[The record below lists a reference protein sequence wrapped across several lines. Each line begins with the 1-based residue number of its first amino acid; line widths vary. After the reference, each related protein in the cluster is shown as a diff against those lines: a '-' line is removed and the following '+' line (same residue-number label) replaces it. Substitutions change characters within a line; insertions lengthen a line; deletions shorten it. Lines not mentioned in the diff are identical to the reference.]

1 MSLIELQN
9 HRFIACGFSFYY
21 NNRME
26 DIYEEI
32 FIGGIR
38 SCSYFSGCG
47 NKKQDTEVN
56 YFNGAGSLKSDS
68 GRYATGVIYDDNTY
82 YLKTSRGY
90 VYTDKDKCYSICLD
104 ATCSHSGTGCIA
116 DENNN
121 YFMLHGDLYS
131 ADGDIKKCDT
141 GDVVYKD
148 VKPDK
153 YNTEEYS
160 TYATDIDEVAVYND
174 KYMILKEKDIRI
186 Y

>member
-1 MSLIELQN
+1 
-9 HRFIACGFSFYY
+9 
-21 NNRME
+21 
-26 DIYEEI
+26 
-32 FIGGIR
+32 
-38 SCSYFSGCG
+38 
-47 NKKQDTEVN
+47 
-56 YFNGAGSLKSDS
+56 
-68 GRYATGVIYDDNTY
+68 
-82 YLKTSRGY
+82 
-90 VYTDKDKCYSICLD
+90 
-104 ATCSHSGTGCIA
+104 
-116 DENNN
+116 
-121 YFMLHGDLYS
+121 MLHGDLYS